1 MIKVENITNQ
11 IINADCMDILKQL
24 PDKCIDLLLTDV
36 PYGMNFQSNYRQI
49 KYNKIQNDD
58 NLNWLPEWCKQIS
71 RVVKDNAHLYIFCSW
86 HNVDIFKQEI
96 EKYIKVK
103 NILIWAKNNT
113 GMGDLFNDYA
123 PQYEMIIYCNPN
135 NKPLNYGRDSN
146 ILRFNRTNNKNHPTE
161 KPIDLMTYLIS
172 KSSVEGDLVLDTFAG
187 SCPVAIAS
195 HNLKRRFIC
204 IEKDKDYW
212 KASVERLKNAQAQMK
227 LDLFA
232 VS

>member
-1 MIKVENITNQ
+1 MEIESIINQ

-36 PYGMNFQSNYRQI
+36 PYGMNFQSNHRQI

-71 RVVKDNAHLYIFCSW
+71 RVIKDNAHLYIFCSW

-146 ILRFNRTNNKNHPTE
+146 ILRFNRTNNENHPTE
-161 KPIDLMTYLIS
+161 KPIDLMAYLIS

-187 SCPVAIAS
+187 SCPVAIAC

-212 KASVERLKNAQAQMK
+212 KASVERLENAQAQMK
-227 LDLFA
+227 LF
-232 VS
+232 

>member
-1 MIKVENITNQ
+1 MDIESITNQ
-11 IINADCMDILKQL
+11 IINADCMDILKEL

-36 PYGMNFQSNYRQI
+36 PYGINFQSNYRQI
-49 KYNKIQNDD
+49 KHKKIDNDN
-58 NLNWLPEWCKQIS
+58 NLDWLPEWCSQIA
-71 RVVKDNAHLYIFCSW
+71 RVIKDNAHLYIFCSW
-86 HNVDIFKQEI
+86 HNVDIFKYEI

-146 ILRFNRTNNKNHPTE
+146 ILRFNRTNNENHPTE

-172 KSSVEGDLVLDTFAG
+172 KSSIEGDLVLDTFAG
-187 SCPVAIAS
+187 SCPVAIAC

-204 IEKDKDYW
+204 IEKDKDYFD
-212 KASVERLKNAQAQMK
+212 ASVERLKNAQAQMK
-227 LDLFA
+227 LF
-232 VS
+232 